1 MSPDYKALIGGHL
14 QGVLLISPKSGHAP
28 QNQPLRAFP
37 KKGDRDAPWSMEIN
51 NQDNGASEHVKKSSA
66 EEVQA
71 PGELKGLQVG
81 SAGQVWSSAP
91 PEKGSCARDSEK
103 HFWSGWGA

>member
-1 MSPDYKALIGGHL
+1 MIREPRLQLYKALIGGHL
-14 QGVLLISPKSGHAP
+14 QGILLISPKSGHAP

-66 EEVQA
+66 EELQA
-71 PGELKGLQVG
+71 PGGKCRPGLVIG
-81 SAGQVWSSAP
+81 TSRERLLCP
-91 PEKGSCARDSEK
+91 RL
-103 HFWSGWGA
+103 